1 MQKLLQLVRLRI
13 NFLMISLRS
22 SFKIFFQERDPSTS
36 DFIFQQTMYRIKDPK
51 ASLEFYTGVLGMRL
65 LKKLDFPAMTFSL
78 YFLGFESEDD
88 IPKDEKVSNVKY

>member
-1 MQKLLQLVRLRI
+1 
-13 NFLMISLRS
+13 
-22 SFKIFFQERDPSTS
+22 
-36 DFIFQQTMYRIKDPK
+36 MYRIKDPK

-88 IPKDEKVSNVKY
+88 IPKDEKVKNNVKYFLRYSCIFSVYSLIKILHL